1 MSNQNTRDRINRSC
15 IEAGCCFNMKN
26 PKSMSNCILSR
37 NTPIQ
42 SFQKR
47 IAE

>member
-1 MSNQNTRDRINRSC
+1 MRDRINRSFMKDSR
-15 IEAGCCFNMKN
+15 CFNMKY
-26 PKSMSNCILSR
+26 PKSMSNYILSR

-47 IAE
+47 IAAE